1 MSASWFKGTVLDV
14 MTLDSA
20 IEAVEEGGV
29 DVGGNMDLLS
39 REGYHLPFRWE
50 KWGLKIKQNVR
61 CLWNVRVNK
70 DDRRDVGF
78 DEVAI

>member
-39 REGYHLPFRWE
+39 REG
-50 KWGLKIKQNVR
+50 
-61 CLWNVRVNK
+61 
-70 DDRRDVGF
+70 
-78 DEVAI
+78 